1 MLVGAFLEGA
11 ELSGREPFT
20 ALWGRSRPARD
31 ASVEVR
37 DDWPGPVGA
46 DATAEFGGRLL
57 YGCVG
62 ASAPR
67 VLHVLDASS
76 GARVAPPTALAAGRQ
91 ALAFAVTAQGLLAA
105 GTEELVAPLESR
117 RSGYP
122 DGGYP
127 TEEGDVA
134 AVAGIGPL
142 LVTFHPFHGLAVW
155 DLDSVECRGT
165 VKLASHEF
173 PVLATTTIEGR
184 PHAVLSLGHEL
195 RVFDLGTLRQIACWA
210 NDSDVP
216 VMRTAWTADPA
227 TGRVLLLTA
236 DFRQRLQRW
245 DPLTGE
251 SVGPPWELSGRAV
264 QLTAAVLTDDGGA
277 RVPVA
282 ALTTMDRVQLVRTDT
297 GELLLS
303 LRPKQK
309 VRSARLGDEGVLLL
323 GTDAGPGA
331 LRLDP
336 ALLSSGHRSE
346 VRLDLTAF
354 PAPTDI
360 PADIP
365 TDTPTDGVPGDP
377 EEAVDPVERA
387 RRLWGADQ
395 VMVLAPE
402 HWEAGL
408 LDDTV
413 RAALDGLAVPLRPL
427 PTVEMDPDL
436 AEFGPELL
444 SRVGEDEESDEP
456 AQAPP
461 PGLERHRWLGSWGDS
476 DLLLSPE
483 GAVQALGPE
492 SDYRAALLLNSGLAA
507 FVDCA
512 AELALA
518 RRLGDPGSDV
528 EEREE
533 QAARLTGVLRAL
545 DPAAFT
551 EGGSSLWAD
560 ALSDLAAG
568 L

>member
-11 ELSGREPFT
+11 ELSEPFT

-31 ASVEVR
+31 ASADIL

-46 DATAEFGGRLL
+46 DATVEFGGRLL

-62 ASAPR
+62 STAPR
-67 VLHVLDASS
+67 LLQLFDAVG

-127 TEEGDVA
+127 AEEGDVA
-134 AVAGIGPL
+134 AVAGVGPL
-142 LVTFHPFHGLAVW
+142 LATFHPFHGLAVW
-155 DLDSVECRGT
+155 DLDSVACRGT
-165 VKLASHEF
+165 VKLVSHEF
-173 PVLATTTIEGR
+173 PGLTATTIEGL

-195 RVFDLGTLRQIACWA
+195 RVFDLGTLRQVAHWA
-210 NDSDVP
+210 NESDAP

-236 DFRQRLQRW
+236 DFQQRLQRW

-251 SVGPPWELSGRAV
+251 AVGPPWELSGRAV
-264 QLTAAVLTDDGGA
+264 QLSAAVLADDSGTK
-277 RVPVA
+277 VPVA
-282 ALTTMDRVQLVRTDT
+282 VLTTMDRVQLLRTDT

-309 VRSARLGDEGVLLL
+309 VRSARLSGDAVLLL

-336 ALLSSGHRSE
+336 ALLGTGHGRE
-346 VRLDLTAF
+346 LRLDLTAF
-354 PAPTDI
+354 PAPAPAPAQI
-360 PADIP
+360 PA
-365 TDTPTDGVPGDP
+365 GD
-377 EEAVDPVERA
+377 AVERA

-413 RAALDGLAVPLRPL
+413 RAALAGLPVPLRPL
-427 PTVEMDPDL
+427 PTVELDPDL

-444 SRVGEDEESDEP
+444 SRVGVDEESDEP
-456 AQAPP
+456 VQAPP
-461 PGLERHRWLGSWGDS
+461 PGLEQHRWLGSWGDS
-476 DLLLSPE
+476 DLLLSPA

-492 SDYRAALLLNSGLAA
+492 SDFQAPLLLNSGLAA
-507 FVDCA
+507 FVACA
-512 AELALA
+512 AELAEA
-518 RRLGDPGSDV
+518 RRRRDPGLDA
-528 EEREE
+528 EGRAD
-533 QAARLTGVLRAL
+533 QAARLTELLRGL
-545 DPAAFT
+545 DPAAFA

-560 ALSDLAAG
+560 ALSDLEAG